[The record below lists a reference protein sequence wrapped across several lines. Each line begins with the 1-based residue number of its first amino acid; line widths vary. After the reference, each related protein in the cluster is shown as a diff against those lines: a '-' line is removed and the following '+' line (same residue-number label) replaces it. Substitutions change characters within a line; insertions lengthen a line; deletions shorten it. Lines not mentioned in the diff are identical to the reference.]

1 MQLESN
7 VQKENQNRLQEGQER
22 AHRQMSI
29 FSDEGWNWIFQVMCR
44 FSVWYC
50 IAATSN
56 LLWVSVNKLK
66 MARTVGHLIPPTLEE
81 SCWYLSVIE
90 S

>member
-7 VQKENQNRLQEGQER
+7 VQKENRDRLKEGEER
-22 AHRQMSI
+22 AQRQMSI
-29 FSDEGWNWIFQVMCR
+29 FNDEGSNWIFQVMCY

-56 LLWVSVNKLK
+56 LL
-66 MARTVGHLIPPTLEE
+66 
-81 SCWYLSVIE
+81 
-90 S
+90 